1 MVMNDLMTIGEIEAH
16 FPEEWI
22 LIDHPETDV
31 HDEVVRGR
39 VVFHSPDRDEV
50 YRKALDV
57 PAPRHIAFHCTKKP
71 KPDEAFVL

>member
-1 MVMNDLMTIGEIEAH
+1 MGEVLTMQEIEAR
-16 FPEEWI
+16 FPEEWL
-22 LIDHPETDV
+22 LIDHPEMDE
-31 HDEVVRGR
+31 HDQIQRGR

-57 PAPRHIAFHCTKKP
+57 PAPRHVAFHCTKKP